1 MKRRG
6 AKFIVFGVIAVVMV
20 AERIW
25 PLRKRREE
33 SASHVGRDAVMAM
46 MSTAATAAVQSVVL
60 RASVWGPAS
69 AGTPRAEA
77 GGHPRSRTCHP
88 LRVLAQI
95 LMLDY
100 TLWLWHWLNHR
111 VPLLWRFHRVHH
123 VDLDLDAATGA
134 RFHFGEMSLSVFFRL
149 LQVSVIR
156 PDPIALSI
164 WQTMLLCSIFFHHS
178 NTRLPEDV
186 DRAIARIFVT
196 PRMHGIHHSTA
207 ADETN
212 SNFASLLTIWDAMH
226 GMLRLDV
233 PQDAI
238 TIGVP
243 AYQDPED
250 VTLDRLITMPLRDT
264 DTDWTA

>member
-1 MKRRG
+1 MNRRRG
-6 AKFIVFGVIAVVMV
+6 GLIVFGVIAIVMV
-20 AERIW
+20 AERVW

-33 SASHVGRDAVMAM
+33 STRHVARDAVMAM
-46 MSTAATAAVQSVVL
+46 MSTAATAAVQSVIL
-60 RASVWGPAS
+60 KPALES
-69 AGTPRAEA
+69 LP
-77 GGHPRSRTCHP
+77 SRRQP
-88 LRVLAQI
+88 LRVIAQI

-100 TLWLWHWLNHR
+100 TLWLWHWLNHQI
-111 VPLLWRFHRVHH
+111 PLLWRFHRVHH

-149 LQVSVIR
+149 LQVRVIR
-156 PDPIALSI
+156 PDPLALSI
-164 WQTMLLCSIFFHHS
+164 WQTMLLSSIFFHHS
-178 NTRLPEDV
+178 NTRLPENV
-186 DRAIARIFVT
+186 DRAVAQVFVT

-226 GMLRLDV
+226 GVLRLDV

-250 VTLDRLITMPLRDT
+250 VTIDRLIVMPLRDT
-264 DTDWTA
+264 DADWTA